1 MKLKELLTVIPDNY
15 LIGLMDSDPD
25 NYSILVF
32 GNKKD
37 ALFGYGQRAC
47 LLVQQVEN
55 LNVVTIHPGVNT
67 YMHGFDMYCCYDS
80 AELHV
85 KTQLLIELKSEG
97 ERKCLRNSA
106 LSSELSQR
114 S

>member
-1 MKLKELLTVIPDNY
+1 MKLKELLKVIPDSY

-37 ALFGYGQRAC
+37 ALFGYGQRAY

-55 LNVVTIHPGVNT
+55 LNVVAIHPVVNT
-67 YMHGFDMYCCYDS
+67 YLKDSDMYGDDS

-85 KTQLLIELKSEG
+85 KPKLLIEVSPE
-97 ERKCLRNSA
+97 EP
-106 LSSELSQR
+106 EDD
-114 S
+114 